1 MNLRWRFILGNV
13 LPTLIILPLLGLI
26 LVFYVESL
34 IFIPRYSSEIEA
46 EINLIVELLQHDPS
60 VLEDPGNAQAFIDEF
75 IHDAPWRLMLLDPN
89 GIILASNSTTQQN
102 LVGTVVDSPIYEEVL
117 ESRSVV
123 IVNLRH
129 ASEIIDVWQ
138 TVENDDGTPA
148 GIVCISQPLD
158 SIADD
163 LMQLRLVVAA
173 ILLTGLV
180 IGSLIGLGLAVSLE
194 RPLRTISACLREMA
208 WKAKPEDISVQGP
221 EELRRLAEAFNHLV
235 ERLHALESQQNK
247 LLANLVHELGRPI
260 GALRSSAQALITGA
274 ADDLELRQEL
284 LDGMEKQTRSME
296 RLVDDLTNLYD
307 TSAGRFKLQRERVD
321 LNHWLHQTLAPWR
334 SFAEDKDLNFTVRS
348 ETLPAAWIDPSRLG
362 QAIGNLVSNAIKF
375 APKGGE
381 VRVSA
386 EICDDQVC
394 IHVEDNGPGLSD
406 EDLRHLFTPFYRGN
420 QETRFPQGM
429 GLGLSIARDIAITH
443 GGALEASNIPHSG
456 VRFTIRLPLLDA
468 HTS

>member
-180 IGSLIGLGLAVSLE
+180 IGSLIGLGSSTYDQ
-194 RPLRTISACLREMA
+194 RMFT
-208 WKAKPEDISVQGP
+208 G
-221 EELRRLAEAFNHLV
+221 NG
-235 ERLHALESQQNK
+235 LESQ
-247 LLANLVHELGRPI
+247 
-260 GALRSSAQALITGA
+260 
-274 ADDLELRQEL
+274 
-284 LDGMEKQTRSME
+284 TR
-296 RLVDDLTNLYD
+296 
-307 TSAGRFKLQRERVD
+307 
-321 LNHWLHQTLAPWR
+321 
-334 SFAEDKDLNFTVRS
+334 
-348 ETLPAAWIDPSRLG
+348 
-362 QAIGNLVSNAIKF
+362 
-375 APKGGE
+375 
-381 VRVSA
+381 
-386 EICDDQVC
+386 
-394 IHVEDNGPGLSD
+394 
-406 EDLRHLFTPFYRGN
+406 RH
-420 QETRFPQGM
+420 
-429 GLGLSIARDIAITH
+429 
-443 GGALEASNIPHSG
+443 
-456 VRFTIRLPLLDA
+456 
-468 HTS
+468 

>member
-26 LVFYVESL
+26 LVFSVESL

-60 VLEDPGNAQAFIDEF
+60 VLENSDHAQAFVDEY
-75 IHDAPWRLMLLDPN
+75 IKEAPWRLMLLDPN
-89 GIILASNSTTQQN
+89 GIILASSSTAQDD
-102 LVGTVVDSPIYEEVL
+102 LVGSVVDSPIHKEVL
-117 ESRSVV
+117 ESRS
-123 IVNLRH
+123 IVLVNRRP
-129 ASEIIDVWQ
+129 ASEIIDVWR

-148 GIVCISQPLD
+148 GIVRISQPLD

-180 IGSLIGLGLAVSLE
+180 IGTLIGLGTAISLE
-194 RPLRTISACLREMA
+194 RPLRTITSSLRDMA
-208 WKAKPEDISVQGP
+208 WKAKPEDINVHGP

-235 ERLHALESQQNK
+235 ERLHALENQQNK

-260 GALRSSAQALITGA
+260 GALRSSAQALINGA
-274 ADDLELRQEL
+274 ADDLDLRQEL
-284 LDGMEKQTRSME
+284 LDGMEKQTRSLE

-307 TSAGRFKLQRERVD
+307 TSAGRFKLQRERVE
-321 LNHWLHQTLAPWR
+321 LNHWLQQTLAPWR
-334 SFAEDKDLNFTVRS
+334 SFAEDKDLNFPVRS
-348 ETLPAAWIDPSRLG
+348 ERLPAAWIDPIRMG
-362 QAIGNLVSNAIKF
+362 QALGNLISNAIKF
-375 APKGGE
+375 APEGGE

-406 EDLRHLFTPFYRGN
+406 EDLRHLFTPFYRGD

-429 GLGLSIARDIAITH
+429 GLGLSIARDIALTH
-443 GGALEASNIPHSG
+443 GGTLEASNIAQSG
-456 VRFTIRLPLLDA
+456 VRFTIRLPLIHA
-468 HTS
+468 HTP